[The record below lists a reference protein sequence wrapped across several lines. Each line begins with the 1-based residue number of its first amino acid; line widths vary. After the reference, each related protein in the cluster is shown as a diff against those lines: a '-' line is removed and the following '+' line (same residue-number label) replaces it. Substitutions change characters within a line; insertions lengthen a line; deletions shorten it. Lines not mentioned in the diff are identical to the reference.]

1 MDTLLHRILFLVNK
15 MKAYRDGIQDLSS
28 RLKSKLMEYIDYLKG
43 IQGAKP
49 VIQMLFSAIR
59 ICANINSPIDGEELR
74 KDIKRLYT
82 LRKDIA
88 LSFIPDR
95 YVDPDAFDAK
105 SRIAWL
111 SAGRK
116 IILGSMEAIVGY
128 ASDEVICARSHF

>member
-1 MDTLLHRILFLVNK
+1 

-28 RLKSKLMEYIDYLKG
+28 RLKSKLMEYIDYLNG

-95 YVDPDAFDAK
+95 YVDSDSFDAK

>member
-1 MDTLLHRILFLVNK
+1 
-15 MKAYRDGIQDLSS
+15 
-28 RLKSKLMEYIDYLKG
+28 MEYIDYLNG

-95 YVDPDAFDAK
+95 YVDADMFDAK